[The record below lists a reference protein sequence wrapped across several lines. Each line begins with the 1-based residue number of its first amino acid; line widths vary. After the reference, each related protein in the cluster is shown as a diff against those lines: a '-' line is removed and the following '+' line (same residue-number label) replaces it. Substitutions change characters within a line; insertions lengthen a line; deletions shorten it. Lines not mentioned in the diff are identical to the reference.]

1 MLSKTRGIVL
11 RTMPYNDKSSII
23 YMYTEN
29 FGRRSYLVR
38 WSQRKGGLFSKALFM
53 PFSVLDLEVIHWPK
67 RELHQIKECRIDF
80 PTNRI
85 ATDPV
90 RSALAQF
97 LAEVLFRGVQDTEP
111 DQRLFDY
118 LLHSIHLLE
127 TSDEGIPNF
136 HLVFLLGL
144 PHYLGIFPN
153 LESYQECK
161 IKLSEL
167 SQEECIRFIESR
179 DIKIPESLEGL
190 RNTGALVKNMIWYAE
205 DRPWSQMK
213 YDSPET
219 TRLGEMIRRAVNDYY
234 GYDGSPYNFT
244 GGLFVF

>member
-153 LESYQECK
+153 LESYQEDSYFDLREGVFTSIEPSHPFYLNRQESAFFHK
-161 IKLSEL
+161 LLRISYENMVLYAFSRKERVRILQHIMSYYRLHLPNFSEIK
-167 SQEECIRFIESR
+167 
-179 DIKIPESLEGL
+179 SLEVL
-190 RNTGALVKNMIWYAE
+190 QAFF
-205 DRPWSQMK
+205 D
-213 YDSPET
+213 
-219 TRLGEMIRRAVNDYY
+219 
-234 GYDGSPYNFT
+234 
-244 GGLFVF
+244 

>member
-1 MLSKTRGIVL
+1 MRVIL
-11 RTMPYNDKSSII
+11 RQLIEVIKVKKWEKAGRSII
-23 YMYTEN
+23 YLCIIAVFCIIIWIAY
-29 FGRRSYLVR
+29 
-38 WSQRKGGLFSKALFM
+38 
-53 PFSVLDLEVIHWPK
+53 
-67 RELHQIKECRIDF
+67 QILK
-80 PTNRI
+80 
-85 ATDPV
+85 
-90 RSALAQF
+90 
-97 LAEVLFRGVQDTEP
+97 P
-111 DQRLFDY
+111 DVY
-118 LLHSIHLLE
+118 
-127 TSDEGIPNF
+127 
-136 HLVFLLGL
+136 
-144 PHYLGIFPN
+144 

-205 DRPWSQMK
+205 ARPWSQMK
-213 YDSPET
+213 YDSPEA